1 MIDLI
6 YEEYRHKMISENKSK
21 LKNKYDNLIEN
32 RQFLIKECKY
42 RILESCNYDIEGV
55 CNYLVDILYNNPI
68 SKQFVWDIC
77 GDYIIEKLLHDNNN
91 TINYTILSENGNVEW
106 EGKNYLLIEREIN
119 DNDRNNN

>member
-1 MIDLI
+1 
-6 YEEYRHKMISENKSK
+6 MISENKSK

-55 CNYLVDILYNNPI
+55 YNYLVDILYNNPI

-91 TINYTILSENGNVEW
+91 TINYPILSENGNVEW
-106 EGKNYLLIEREIN
+106 EGNNYLLIEREIN
-119 DNDRNNN
+119 NNDRDNNQ